1 MILILHFS
9 CDQEPRCPPSSRSP
23 RQKRRTSR
31 SLAICFFAQSFRSR
45 SIGCFGR
52 IGRMEL
58 PKEAV
63 HDSCSGRIQNP
74 NMLDLKA
81 TDNQTGQMVKHI
93 CLTKKENK
101 DQPEADASARVPAE
115 VDGATP
121 VESQNPPAG
130 TSADVLPGVAKACQE
145 VASGLDFPENYGEI
159 PNTTEDRTSAYCKRS
174 RFYRRGPA
182 ILREKR
188 WIPAF
193 TTWLRGSQSGRD
205 TVLCCLGACGAILLR
220 QIRLQGGGPRRYGSQ
235 CLGSSS
241 LGFRCI
247 PTDRYGLAA

>member
-1 MILILHFS
+1 
-9 CDQEPRCPPSSRSP
+9 
-23 RQKRRTSR
+23 
-31 SLAICFFAQSFRSR
+31 
-45 SIGCFGR
+45 
-52 IGRMEL
+52 MEL

-159 PNTTEDRTSAYCKRS
+159 PDTIEDRTSAYCKRS

-182 ILREKR
+182 IFERKMLDPGFYNVASRKPERQGYRFVLSRSLRRDPSSTDPASRR
-188 WIPAF
+188 WSTPIW
-193 TTWLRGSQSGRD
+193 TS
-205 TVLCCLGACGAILLR
+205 VLGLLLTR
-220 QIRLQGGGPRRYGSQ
+220 VLVYS
-235 CLGSSS
+235 
-241 LGFRCI
+241 
-247 PTDRYGLAA
+247 D